1 MPVIKPEF
9 GLFEM
14 PGQALHQQPK
24 GAWQLVGAIFNQLRD
39 SFGDVPDAL
48 QLARPVAGA
57 GARLHANQ
65 ARGQAGRRAG
75 SQGTQPS
82 AGALTA
88 FLRAGLPC
96 LLTPCS

>member
-65 ARGQAGRRAG
+65 ARGQAGTRARG
-75 SQGTQPS
+75 QVRKELSHLL
-82 AGALTA
+82 AL
-88 FLRAGLPC
+88 
-96 LLTPCS
+96 